1 MNGSKLKAALGVLAL
16 STSLAAAPVWAAK
29 PVHHHHTHHH
39 YHHHHKHHC
48 PKKSHKKHHHK
59 KHTHKAK
66 KAA

>member
-39 YHHHHKHHC
+39 HHKHHC

>member
-1 MNGSKLKAALGVLAL
+1 MNSSKLKAVLGALAL
-16 STSLAAAPVWAAK
+16 STSLAAAPVWAAE

-39 YHHHHKHHC
+39 YHHHKHHC